1 MLQNMI
7 TINFLEHFLMQLYDS
22 DKVVGAVNRET
33 FEFKMFD
40 PLFDYAG
47 NSSHNQKL

>member
-1 MLQNMI
+1 MAD
-7 TINFLEHFLMQLYDS
+7 FLMQLYDS

-47 NSSHNQKL
+47 NSIHNQKL